1 MQFPDDKTI
10 HHGHRQRMRA
20 KLAEHGARIFDTYE
34 LLEMLLYYVIPYK
47 DTNPIAKRLLLAFG
61 SLDGVF
67 RASEEE
73 LATVSGIGAR
83 AAHLIRRVGEL
94 SDMIGGEPYPENDA
108 EFDTYTKI
116 GEHLASLLENESEP
130 CVVMLLLD
138 NSMKLIAVETLY
150 RGVDYESSAV
160 RSELFVAAAARHGA
174 AMAAVAHN
182 HVHGP
187 CYPTLGD
194 RATDNLISYALASA
208 GVRYLEHFVVSGKH
222 YVGISRTGTLR
233 MSHPL
238 PEDFLDGA
246 SELTD
251 SDSSAGICDI
261 SKHRAEVLYDLLL
274 PVKKA
279 AASETAV
286 LLLNKYRTA
295 ESMLAVDF
303 YVMSGEIGE
312 SAALAIKLYAYLCA
326 RRMTDKFKFGKAC
339 DSVDIVEHFK
349 ALYIPASVE
358 TVYIM
363 TFDKS
368 GYPIGCEYI
377 GEGTVNSSEVLPR
390 KILNVALRAGAASIV
405 VAHNHPHGIA
415 EPSAEDLQFN
425 TLLSRTL
432 GFAKIKLTHHVIVAG
447 QSFDVIVCSDI
458 FESN

>member
-10 HHGHRQRMRA
+10 HHGHRHRMRA
-20 KLAEHGARIFDTYE
+20 KLSEHGARIFDTYE

-73 LATVSGIGAR
+73 LATVSGIGEC
-83 AAHLIRRVGEL
+83 AAHFIKRVGEL
-94 SDMIGGEPYPENDA
+94 SDMIGAEPYPKDDGG
-108 EFDTYTKI
+108 FDTYTKL
-116 GEHLASLLENESEP
+116 GEHFVSILEGESEP

-138 NSMKLIAVETLY
+138 NSMKLIAAQTLY

-160 RSELFVAAAARHGA
+160 RSELFVAMAARHGA
-174 AMAAVAHN
+174 AMAAIAHN

-194 RATDNLISYALASA
+194 RATDNLISRALASA
-208 GVRYLEHFVVSGKH
+208 GVRYLEHFIVSGKN

-238 PEDFLDGA
+238 PNDFLDGT
-246 SELTD
+246 EDGNTLI
-251 SDSSAGICDI
+251 SDIAR
-261 SKHRAEVLYDLLL
+261 HRAEILYDLLL
-274 PVKKA
+274 PVKKEEA
-279 AASETAV
+279 RELV
-286 LLLNKYRTA
+286 VRLLDKYHTA
-295 ESMLAVDF
+295 ESLLAVDF
-303 YVMSGEIGE
+303 YVMSEEIGE
-312 SAALAIKLYAYLCA
+312 SAALAVKLYAHLCA
-326 RRMTDKFKFGKAC
+326 RRVTDKLKFGKTC
-339 DSVDIVEHFK
+339 GIVDVVEHFK

-363 TFDKS
+363 TFDK
-368 GYPIGCEYI
+368 GGCPIGCEYI

-390 KILNVALRAGAASIV
+390 RILNVALRAGAASIV

-425 TLLSRTL
+425 ALLSHTL
-432 GFAKIKLTHHVIVAG
+432 GFAKINLTHHVIVAG
-447 QSFDVIVCSDI
+447 QSFDVIACMDTSCL
-458 FESN
+458 N